1 MPIFS
6 VPKSRRFKH
15 AASRSIDWGNGA
27 TRNLVA
33 AWKVESGASV
43 VDSVR
48 GVTLARTGTASI
60 ITGPNGARTRIDA
73 TGECFRIVTPT
84 HLRIQPPLT
93 LMIAGIQTGNP
104 DNYATLGGCMAD
116 NADVSPYYSYAI
128 YNHPNTYSFGCNN
141 GSFVATISG
150 VSTYTAGTS
159 RWLAGTVSSSGGISL
174 YVDSIASPTT
184 NSLGGSISYST
195 NSSIGLGEAW
205 AASARN
211 PNFDHDYMYVWN
223 RALSTF
229 ELDAIRRDP
238 YQIFSPLRQSTVI
251 TFGGIGGVTAAY
263 AATLGDLS
271 FAGVA
276 ARTLPANATGT
287 YAATLG
293 NLTAALT
300 ASFTAAPN
308 RTATYA
314 ATLGDTVFA
323 GVASRTLPANAT
335 GTYAATLGDTT
346 FAGVAARTLPA
357 NASATYAATLGDLTF
372 AGVSSVG
379 GAGSATATY
388 TATLGSLALD
398 AVANRSIPGIGF
410 EPVGVSVAV
419 RPKGSRYRFPAQT
432 RVNINS
438 ANPLARHVQWL
449 AAPGISRIE
458 ATKGRTGFLTT
469 SASASWAADGK
480 YGLCL
485 DSTSQSNGGAY
496 WLSPQLSLGTS
507 YTLGMLCK
515 LDTLSSVGQQKI
527 ICVPYR
533 NDSSWS
539 SPFAGLGWYAV
550 ATTGAWGH
558 EYSTTTPTRISQ
570 EGGSGYFDTEWHY
583 YVMVRNGAN
592 LTFYRDGSQHST
604 GTLGTN
610 SAPDLSNGAG
620 AHFGQRSY
628 LNNGEGMDGKMAIG
642 WIMDRALTASEID
655 YMYEDPWSLI
665 VSRKNWAPVIAS
677 GQALPVTYSATL
689 GNTTLAGVSS
699 VGAAGSA
706 AATYTATLGNTVFAG
721 VAARTLPASAAG
733 TYAATLGNTTLA
745 GVASTGAAG
754 SATATYAATLG
765 SLVFAGTATFTAAP
779 ARSATYA
786 ATLGN
791 TVFAGVAS
799 RALPPN
805 RTATFA
811 ATLGSVVFAGVVFDS
826 SSLGPPYTLRPS
838 GTVIT
843 LSPSGTRME
852 IRPSG

>member
-1 MPIFS
+1 MPAIRVRREIRWPAS
-6 VPKSRRFKH
+6 VGR
-15 AASRSIDWGNGA
+15 IDWSNGI
-27 TRNLVA
+27 TRNLLSFVTMSQVA
-33 AWKVESGASV
+33 GYPYGLVSGLRANSGTMALVSTPGGPAQAVANDNTKVIQLPNQPWM
-43 VDSVR
+43 D
-48 GVTLARTGTASI
+48 TLAA
-60 ITGPNGARTRIDA
+60 
-73 TGECFRIVTPT
+73 
-84 HLRIQPPLT
+84 PLT
-93 LMIAGIQTGNP
+93 ILAYARHSQANVGGYQGIMGVI
-104 DNYATLGGCMAD
+104 GS
-116 NADVSPYYSYAI
+116 NARVFMGIGPSRDLYFS
-128 YNHPNTYSFGCNN
+128 TNN
-141 GSFVATISG
+141 GSDAFSSLIIPASATRMSTIAMTYNGSQAGFFLDGQTQNVSYTTTSTSTSNTLRIGGNGGSNNFPGDVATI
-150 VSTYTAGTS
+150 AIWS
-159 RWLAGTVSSSGGISL
+159 RVLTTEELMRLQNDPWLFHTTVS
-174 YVDSIASPTT
+174 PNTT
-184 NSLGGSISYST
+184 VFIPDGAG
-195 NSSIGLGEAW
+195 A
-205 AASARN
+205 
-211 PNFDHDYMYVWN
+211 
-223 RALSTF
+223 
-229 ELDAIRRDP
+229 
-238 YQIFSPLRQSTVI
+238 
-251 TFGGIGGVTAAY
+251 VTAAY
-263 AATLGDLS
+263 AATLGSLS
-271 FAGVA
+271 FSGVA
-276 ARTLPANATGT
+276 ARTLPANTTGT

-293 NLTAALT
+293 SLTAALT

-323 GVASRTLPANAT
+323 GVAARTLPASAA

-357 NASATYAATLGDLTF
+357 NASATYAATLGDTTF

-379 GAGSATATY
+379 GAGSATADY
-388 TATLGSLALD
+388 AATLGSLALD

-410 EPVGVSVAV
+410 EPVGVAVAV

-469 SASASWAADGK
+469 AGSASWAADGK

-507 YTLGMLCK
+507 YTMGMLCK
-515 LDTLSSVGQQKI
+515 LDTLSAVGQQKI

-558 EYSTTTPTRISQ
+558 EYSTTTPTRVSL
-570 EGGSGYFDTEWHY
+570 EGGSGYFDTDWHY
-583 YVMVRNGAN
+583 YVMVRSGAN

-604 GTLGTN
+604 GVLGTN

-620 AHFGQRSY
+620 VHFGQRSY

-642 WIMDRALTASEID
+642 WIMDRALTSSEID
-655 YMYEDPWSLI
+655 YMFEDPWALV
-665 VSRKNWAPVIAS
+665 VSRRNWAPIIAS

-689 GNTTLAGVSS
+689 GNTTLAGVAS
-699 VGAAGSA
+699 VGAS
-706 AATYTATLGNTVFAG
+706 
-721 VAARTLPASAAG
+721 
-733 TYAATLGNTTLA
+733 
-745 GVASTGAAG
+745 G

-799 RALPPN
+799 RALPGN
-805 RTATFA
+805 VTATFA
-811 ATLGSVVFAGVVFDS
+811 ATLGSVVFAGVAGDF
-826 SSLGPPYTLRPS
+826 
-838 GTVIT
+838 T
-843 LSPSGTRME
+843 LSVTAFSATVQVASGYPATSR
-852 IRPSG
+852 IIVSANQPTDSTVRDI

>member
-1 MPIFS
+1 VPIFS

-15 AASRSIDWGNGA
+15 AASRSIDWGNGL

-33 AWKVESGASV
+33 AWKVEAGASV

-48 GVTLARTGTASI
+48 GVTLARTGDASI
-60 ITGPNGARTRIDA
+60 ITGPNGARARINA
-73 TGECFRIVTPT
+73 TGACFRVVAPT
-84 HLRIQPPLT
+84 HLRLQPPIT
-93 LMIAGIQTGNP
+93 FIFSGRQTADSAGFAS
-104 DNYATLGGCMAD
+104 YFGCLYS
-116 NADVSPYYSYAI
+116 NADTSPYLCYIVFRHGSGYALGT
-128 YNHPNTYSFGCNN
+128 NTGGGLTEVTTGISTSTVTDRWFWASIQSNSQSLHVDQTRSASGSATATITSIGYDTNASFG
-141 GSFVATISG
+141 F
-150 VSTYTAGTS
+150 
-159 RWLAGTVSSSGGISL
+159 
-174 YVDSIASPTT
+174 
-184 NSLGGSISYST
+184 
-195 NSSIGLGEAW
+195 GEAW
-205 AASARN
+205 ASSSRN
-211 PNFDHDYMYVWN
+211 CNFDHDYGYVWN
-223 RALSTF
+223 RTLSVQ
-229 ELDAIRRDP
+229 EAESIRQNP

-251 TFGGIGGVTAAY
+251 TFGGTSGVTAAY

-276 ARTLPANATGT
+276 ARTLPANTTGT

-314 ATLGDTVFA
+314 ATLGDTTFA
-323 GVASRTLPANAT
+323 GVASRTLPASAA

-357 NASATYAATLGDLTF
+357 NASATYAATLGDTTF
-372 AGVSSVG
+372 AGVASVG

-388 TATLGSLALD
+388 TATLGDLALD

-458 ATKGRTGFLTT
+458 ATKGRTGFLVSST
-469 SASASWAADGK
+469 SSSWSADGK

-485 DSTSQSNGGAY
+485 DSNSQSDGGAY

-507 YTLGMLCK
+507 YTMGILCK
-515 LDTLSSVGQQKI
+515 LDTIITSAGQQRI
-527 ICVPYR
+527 IIVPYR
-533 NDSSWS
+533 NDATWTT
-539 SPFAGLGWYAV
+539 PFAALGWYAKHS
-550 ATTGAWGH
+550 TGEWGH
-558 EYSTTTPTRISQ
+558 EYATSGAARVQQ
-570 EGGSGYFDTEWHY
+570 EGGAGYFDTEWRY
-583 YVMVRNGAN
+583 YVMVRSGAN
-592 LTFYRDGSQHST
+592 LTYYRDGSQHST
-604 GTLGTN
+604 GTLGTDV
-610 SAPDLSNGAG
+610 APDLSSGA
-620 AHFGQRSY
+620 AMHIGQR
-628 LNNGEGMDGKMAIG
+628 NFQNQGAAMDAKIAIA

-677 GQALPVTYSATL
+677 GQALPVTYS
-689 GNTTLAGVSS
+689 
-699 VGAAGSA
+699 
-706 AATYTATLGNTVFAG
+706 
-721 VAARTLPASAAG
+721 
-733 TYAATLGNTTLA
+733 ATLGNTTLA

-799 RALPPN
+799 RALPGN
-805 RTATFA
+805 VTATFA
-811 ATLGSVVFAGVVFDS
+811 ATLGSVVFAGVAFLPGG
-826 SSLGPPYTLRPS
+826 SLAFTRFASAITRVSADAESAYTTRTNASPDQS
-838 GTVIT
+838 KITGT
-843 LSPSGTRME
+843 
-852 IRPSG
+852 